1 MPKLWC
7 HNARLFTNVT
17 GKTCLMFQVNR
28 RRMSREEY
36 ERYYKATILLI
47 LFVVAS
53 GSKTG
58 YQQRYRRFESLNS
71 CFVAE
76 YAHWRKLEQVVIF
89 EHPRPGKISVR

>member
-1 MPKLWC
+1 
-7 HNARLFTNVT
+7 
-17 GKTCLMFQVNR
+17 
-28 RRMSREEY
+28 MSREEY

-89 EHPRPGKISVR
+89 EHPRSGKISVH